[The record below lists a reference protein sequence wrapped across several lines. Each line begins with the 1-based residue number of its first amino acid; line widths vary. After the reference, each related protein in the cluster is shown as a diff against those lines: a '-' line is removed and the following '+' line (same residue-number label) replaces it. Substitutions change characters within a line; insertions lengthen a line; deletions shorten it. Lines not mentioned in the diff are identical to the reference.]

1 MLKIIYSFLP
11 KASLGLRVLSL
22 PASVCLC
29 VRVCVYQLRA
39 CLPDNSPLGQAKI
52 TKFRTKVQKTLVKV
66 PVVLGDD
73 RPGPSR
79 SNLTWK
85 PNFTS
90 FWVCPPHNSAAVQAR
105 ITKFGLKMHLST
117 VNIPINFGLD
127 WLIFTFIFNLETD
140 FSTKFMFDLFVLYLV
155 RPVACKY

>member
-11 KASLGLRVLSL
+11 EASLGLRVLSL

-29 VRVCVYQLRA
+29 VRVCVYQIRA
-39 CLPDNSPLGQAKI
+39 CPHDNSPLGQARI
-52 TKFRTKVQKTLVKV
+52 TKFRTTVQKTLVQV
-66 PVVLGDD
+66 PIVLGDD

-90 FWVCPPHNSAAVQAR
+90 FWLRPPYNSAAVQAR

-127 WLIFTFIFNLETD
+127 WLDLHFHFQSWKRFFYQIYLRSFCIIFSETRR
-140 FSTKFMFDLFVLYLV
+140 L
-155 RPVACKY
+155 